1 MTVPRHGLI
10 GPLSDG
16 HGRIPPV
23 GDVIT
28 IDDPADPRVSDYTDL
43 SDPELRQRRERSD
56 GEDGGFFIA
65 EGLAVIRRLLG
76 SPYRLR
82 SLLLT
87 PRRLEALH
95 DDLAGVTAP
104 VYVGAQEVVNAVSGF
119 HLHRGALA
127 SAHRQPLPDPERL
140 ASSADLVVIGEGLND
155 HENLGALFRNA
166 AAFGAGAVLLDP
178 TSADPL
184 YRRSIRV
191 SMGHVLR
198 VPFAIAEPWP
208 AILGDLRDHGHN
220 LDLVALTPAG
230 ALDLRDLPP
239 AGRRALLVGAE
250 GAGLSAAALA
260 AADHQVR
267 IAMAPAVNSLNV
279 ATAAAIALHHVAGQD
294 KSASNWSRSGPG
306 TDNPGGPS

>member
-1 MTVPRHGLI
+1 MAE
-10 GPLSDG
+10 
-16 HGRIPPV
+16 
-23 GDVIT
+23 VIL

-43 SDPELRQRRERSD
+43 SDPELRQLRERSD

-76 SPYRLR
+76 SPYRVR

-87 PRRLEALH
+87 PRRLVALE
-95 DDLAGVTAP
+95 DDLAGVDAP

-127 SAHRQPLPDPERL
+127 SAHREPLPGPL
-140 ASSADLVVIGEGLND
+140 ALSAHAHLLVIGEGLND

-178 TSADPL
+178 SSADPL

-198 VPFAIAEPWP
+198 VPFAVAEPWP
-208 AILGDLRDHGHN
+208 GILTAVAAQDREI
-220 LDLVALTPAG
+220 VALTPAG
-230 ALDLRDLPP
+230 DTDLRELVPT
-239 AGRRALLVGAE
+239 GHQALLVGAE
-250 GAGLSAAALA
+250 GPGLSEAALA
-260 AADHQVR
+260 AAHHRVR
-267 IAMAPAVNSLNV
+267 IDMAPGVDSINV
-279 ATAAAIALHHVAGQD
+279 ATATAIALHHVARP
-294 KSASNWSRSGPG
+294 AP
-306 TDNPGGPS
+306 